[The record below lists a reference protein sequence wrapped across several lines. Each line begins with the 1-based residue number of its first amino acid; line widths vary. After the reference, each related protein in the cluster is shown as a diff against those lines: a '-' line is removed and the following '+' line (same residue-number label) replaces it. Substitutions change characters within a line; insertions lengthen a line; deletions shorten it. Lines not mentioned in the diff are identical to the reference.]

1 MGMNV
6 NDPAPEGKIQSMRF
20 NPEKEWVG
28 DHDYNSQFFG
38 LIELCQDLRE
48 WGVKNAQLLEI
59 GTYKGESTILFAST
73 WLFDKIVTV
82 DKFNLPE
89 QYYPLSMFR
98 DKMEYHF
105 IDSADIREHYEDK
118 SFDVIYIDGDH
129 KRIPLM
135 KDLQNAK
142 KLIKDGGFI
151 CGHDYNKISW
161 IETVMT
167 IKSFFGREP
176 DKVYD
181 DSSWVYKIGE

>member
-1 MGMNV
+1 MNV
-6 NDPAPEGKIQSMRF
+6 NDPAPLGQIKSMRF
-20 NPEKEWVG
+20 NPDKEWVG

-48 WGVKNAQLLEI
+48 WGVRNAQLLEI
-59 GTYKGESTILFAST
+59 GTYKGESSIIFAST
-73 WLFDKIVTV
+73 WLFDHIVTI

-89 QYYPLSMFR
+89 QYYPLSMFL
-98 DKMEYHF
+98 DKMTYHF
-105 IDSADIREHYEDK
+105 IDSVDIREHYEDK

-129 KRIPLM
+129 EMMSLM

-142 KLIKDGGFI
+142 KLIKDGGYI

-161 IETVMT
+161 MDSVMT

>member
-6 NDPAPEGKIQSMRF
+6 NDPAPLGQIKSMRF
-20 NPEKEWVG
+20 NPDKSWVG

-48 WGVKNAQLLEI
+48 WGVRNAQLLEI

-105 IDSADIREHYEDK
+105 IDSVDIREHYEDK

-129 KRIPLM
+129 KMMPLM

-142 KLIKDGGFI
+142 KLIKDGGYI

-161 IETVMT
+161 LETVMT
-167 IKSFFGREP
+167 IRSFFGREP
-176 DKVYD
+176 DKVYSD
-181 DSSWVYKIGE
+181 TSWVYKIGE

>member
-1 MGMNV
+1 MDV
-6 NDPAPEGKIQSMRF
+6 NDTAPLGKIQSMRF

-28 DHDYNSQFFG
+28 DREYNSQFFG

-48 WGVKNAQLLEI
+48 WGVRDAKLLEI

-98 DKMEYHF
+98 DKITYHF
-105 IDSADIREHYEDK
+105 IDSVDIREHYEDK

-129 KRIPLM
+129 KPIPLM

-142 KLIKDGGFI
+142 KLVKDGGYI

-161 IETVMT
+161 MTSVIT
-167 IKSFFGREP
+167 IKTFFNREP